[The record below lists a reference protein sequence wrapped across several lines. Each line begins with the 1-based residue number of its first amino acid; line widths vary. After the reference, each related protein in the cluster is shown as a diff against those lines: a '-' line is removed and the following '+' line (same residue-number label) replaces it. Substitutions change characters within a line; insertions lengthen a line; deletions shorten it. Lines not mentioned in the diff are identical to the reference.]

1 MVPRTLAKDLS
12 FAFPKS
18 ITIPLSNARY
28 AILQTCHLVTV
39 DERLRYGL

>member
-1 MVPRTLAKDLS
+1 MLGLTPRTLAKDLS

-28 AILQTCHLVTV
+28 TILQTCHLVPV
-39 DERLRYGL
+39 NH